1 VYKEGFKHLQGVS
14 RREEV
19 LLAQLRTGHSL
30 LLGEYRNRVQGTD
43 STCPRCGEE
52 EETLEHVLQR
62 CPNLESPRRRNF
74 VRVPPPLSVMTMYQ
88 SEVARFFREVFAW
101 DLS

>member
-1 VYKEGFKHLQGVS
+1 
-14 RREEV
+14 

-30 LLGEYRNRVQGTD
+30 LLGEYRNRIQGTD
-43 STCPRCGEE
+43 YACPRCGEE

-74 VRVPPPLSVMTMYQ
+74 VQVPLPLSIMTTNQ
-88 SEVARFFREVFAW
+88 PEAARYFREVFGW
-101 DLS
+101 DLP